1 MEVIVFI
8 SFDTAIDIEVDR
20 HQHAERLILKFDFNL
35 LGLCVMV
42 EQLHPFSD
50 QSHRALKQ
58 PTVEGDTAVFVDL
71 SASHFAKVVVQ
82 VIRSGSQTL
91 QVGRKAFK
99 GALLGAV
106 FL

>member
-1 MEVIVFI
+1 
-8 SFDTAIDIEVDR
+8 
-20 HQHAERLILKFDFNL
+20 
-35 LGLCVMV
+35 MV

-50 QSHRALKQ
+50 QSHWALKQ

-82 VIRSGSQTL
+82 VIRNGSQTL

-99 GALLGAV
+99 GALAGRCFSLMLMSLSQQSKASFNVWPLKPGKNPRAR
-106 FL
+106 F

>member
-1 MEVIVFI
+1 
-8 SFDTAIDIEVDR
+8 
-20 HQHAERLILKFDFNL
+20 
-35 LGLCVMV
+35 MV